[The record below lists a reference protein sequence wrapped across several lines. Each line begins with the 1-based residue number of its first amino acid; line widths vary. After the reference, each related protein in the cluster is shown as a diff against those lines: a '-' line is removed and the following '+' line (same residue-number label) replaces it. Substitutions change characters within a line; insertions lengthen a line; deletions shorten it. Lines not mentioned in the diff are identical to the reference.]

1 MRRLL
6 PWIAMFAAWTS
17 AEAAGLRDRLL
28 AIPLSPRLGGETTPT
43 TPLMDFTT
51 VAANAN
57 AEARAFFSN
66 GNQTFTAKWT
76 PSPGRQPVT
85 DGLGPVFNRDS
96 CFDCHLDNGRGA
108 PPEGPG
114 DALLSSLVRI
124 SVPGVDARG
133 GPRPVPFYGDQIQD
147 RGIPGVPAEAKPSI
161 AWEEVPGSYGD
172 GTPFSLRQPILRL
185 DNPAFGPLP
194 KDLLTSLRVANPMI
208 GLGLLE
214 SVPVT
219 TLHDLADPD
228 DADGDGI
235 SGRVNM
241 VWDAGS
247 QTMSEG
253 RFGWKANA
261 PSLVHQNAGAALGD
275 MGITTP
281 VNRAD
286 LCTEGQ
292 SACVAAAAAANLTG
306 EPEMGFDL
314 FLRLVVFSR
323 LVAVPPQRAAD
334 APAVTRGERAFRD
347 IGCAACHMPTLIAAA
362 VNDGA
367 KPEFAGQTFHPF
379 TDLLLHDMGE
389 GLADGRPDF
398 LASGSEWRTTP
409 LWGIGLTEAVNG
421 HTYFLHDGRARNL
434 AEAILWHGGEAEP
447 SKERFRMLPAAERT
461 ELLAFLDSL

>member
-1 MRRLL
+1 MKALVPIFLL
-6 PWIAMFAAWTS
+6 LAA
-17 AEAAGLRDRLL
+17 AVAQAADVREQLL
-28 AIPLSPRLGGETTPT
+28 AIPLSARLGGETTPT
-43 TPLMDFTT
+43 TPLMDFTA
-51 VAANAN
+51 VVANADGD
-57 AEARAFFSN
+57 AKAFFSN
-66 GNQTFTAKWT
+66 GNQTFTATWT
-76 PSPGRQPVT
+76 PAPGRQPVT
-85 DGLGPVFNRDS
+85 DGLGPVFNRES

-124 SVPGVDARG
+124 SIPGSDEHG

-161 AWEEVPGSYGD
+161 AWENVDGTYGD
-172 GTPFSLRQPILRL
+172 GTRFSLRRPIVSLN
-185 DNPAFGPLP
+185 NPAFGPLP
-194 KDLLTSLRVANPMI
+194 KDLLTSFRVANPMI

-214 SVPVT
+214 SVPAT
-219 TLHDLADPD
+219 TLQALADPED
-228 DADGDGI
+228 RDGDGI
-235 SGRVNM
+235 SGRVNI
-241 VWDAGS
+241 VWDGGNKS
-247 QTMSEG
+247 MSEG

-281 VNRAD
+281 VNRVD
-286 LCTEGQ
+286 LCTDGQ
-292 SACVAAAAAANLTG
+292 DACAAAAKAANPSG

-323 LVAVPPQRAAD
+323 LVAVPPQRD
-334 APAVTRGERAFRD
+334 AENPAVKRGEEIFRA
-347 IGCAACHMPTLIAAA
+347 IGCAACHMPTLIAGRAA
-362 VNDGA
+362 DGV
-367 KPEFAGQTFHPF
+367 KPEFAEQTFHPF

-409 LWGIGLTEAVNG
+409 LWGIGLTAAVSG

-434 AEAILWHGGEAEP
+434 AEAVLWHGGEAETA
-447 SKERFRMLPAAERT
+447 KEEFRALPAARRA
-461 ELLAFLDSL
+461 ELLAFLNSL